1 MLRKVF
7 FLSGGRHFLPADG
20 NLIFGDGE
28 TQKKIVLPMPK
39 RVEYFNENEVAFYV
53 CLGEPTGG
61 ATLSTAEAMI
71 VLQNDIG
78 EYLVETPNRCFT
90 LFS

>member
-1 MLRKVF
+1 
-7 FLSGGRHFLPADG
+7 
-20 NLIFGDGE
+20 
-28 TQKKIVLPMPK
+28 MPK

-90 LFS
+90 RFSWIKGEIEMYSKSLPALTSTSQKMHTQRQF